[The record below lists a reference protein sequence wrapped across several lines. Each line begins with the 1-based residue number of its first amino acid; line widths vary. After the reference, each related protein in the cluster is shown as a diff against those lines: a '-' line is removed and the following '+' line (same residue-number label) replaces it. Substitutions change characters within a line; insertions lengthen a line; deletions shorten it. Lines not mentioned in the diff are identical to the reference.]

1 MHKAEQQHTLTLFYM
16 AQTYTKLE
24 FKDKAAGY
32 CAETMRRQL
41 ISKDYD
47 VKDWVINCINL
58 SEFYVDANN
67 LDQGLYFL
75 QCGQSLLPPEEQ
87 KSKKKLRATIHM
99 QLGRFYVNLLEF
111 GTQLKTLDD
120 SYKDIIHAKIIEY
133 DQLDVPF
140 PSVVPPEEVEAAKDV
155 FREANQNL
163 QKSLE
168 FFIIDGWV
176 TEHLELKR
184 EISEALRL
192 LVYFEKNKP
201 RIFAML
207 DKRIEILEPW
217 VDEINK
223 EAFSRLW
230 QQLINEV
237 ATIYLDIYEM
247 KLTEAKKK
255 SSVSGNEWKKM
266 NLIALKGCGRH
277 IQLLEYV
284 QKFDIED
291 SNTAKDV
298 NQSSLNIMFSL
309 AKTFSKLQS
318 NDVD

>member
-1 MHKAEQQHTLTLFYM
+1 
-16 AQTYTKLE
+16 
-24 FKDKAAGY
+24 
-32 CAETMRRQL
+32 
-41 ISKDYD
+41 
-47 VKDWVINCINL
+47 
-58 SEFYVDANN
+58 
-67 LDQGLYFL
+67 
-75 QCGQSLLPPEEQ
+75 
-87 KSKKKLRATIHM
+87 M

-111 GTQLKTLDD
+111 GTQLKTLDE
-120 SYKDIIHAKIIEY
+120 SYKEVIHAKIIEY
-133 DQLDVPF
+133 EQLGVPF
-140 PSVVPPEEVEAAKDV
+140 PSVTPPEEVEAAKEV

-201 RIFAML
+201 RIYAML
-207 DKRIEILEPW
+207 DKRIELLEPW

-237 ATIYLDIYEM
+237 ATIYLDIFEM
-247 KLTEAKKK
+247 KKEQAKTKK
-255 SSVSGNEWKKM
+255 SVNDSEWKRI
-266 NLIALKGCGRH
+266 NLIALKGIERH
-277 IQLLEYV
+277 MQLLEFV
-284 QKFDIED
+284 GKFEIDG
-291 SNTAKDV
+291 SSAKDI

-318 NDVD
+318 NEVDTKVEFMKSSLQWYEKILSFLRGVQGSEWSDSIVDINEHLRVADEMVNMLPVRISQINADR